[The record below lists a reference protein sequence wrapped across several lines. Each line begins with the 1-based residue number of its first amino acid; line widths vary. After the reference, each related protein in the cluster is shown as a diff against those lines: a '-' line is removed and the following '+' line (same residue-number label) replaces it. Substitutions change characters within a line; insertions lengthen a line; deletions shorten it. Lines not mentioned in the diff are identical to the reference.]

1 MQEAKFGKGAHV
13 SDIST
18 PERLVVSIATY
29 NERENLPA
37 LTEEIHRVLPSAD
50 ILVIDDNSPDGTG
63 QLADELASKDAR
75 IHVLHRAGKLGLGTA
90 ILAGVQFA
98 IENNYTFFLNMDA
111 DFSHHPRYLPALLA
125 GMQQNDV
132 MIGSRYIAGGG
143 VTDWPLS
150 RRFMSKGVNF
160 LVRLLFRMP
169 ARDAS
174 GGFRCYRVSK
184 LREANLG
191 RLYSRGYSFQQ
202 EMLYRCWRAG
212 CSIGETPIVF
222 EDRRAGASKAD
233 PKEIVRSL
241 SMIIWIGIRARLGG
255 AEFGKKAVVD
265 STLRNTAAPSAE

>member
-1 MQEAKFGKGAHV
+1 VQEAKFGKGAHV
-13 SDIST
+13 SDIPT
-18 PERLVVSIATY
+18 ERLAVSIATY
-29 NERENLPA
+29 NERENLTT
-37 LTEEIHRVLPSAD
+37 LIEEIHRVVPSAD

-63 QLADELASKDAR
+63 QLADELASKDSR

-98 IENNYTFFLNMDA
+98 IANDYGLFLNMDA

-132 MIGSRYIAGGG
+132 MIGSRYIPGGG
-143 VTDWPLS
+143 VTHWPLS

-169 ARDAS
+169 VRDAS

-184 LREANLG
+184 LREANLDSM
-191 RLYSRGYSFQQ
+191 YSRGYSFQQ

-233 PKEIVRSL
+233 PKEIIRSL
-241 SMIIWIGIRARLGG
+241 SMIIWVGIRARLGG
-255 AEFGKKAVVD
+255 GEFGKKAAID
-265 STLRNTAAPSAE
+265 SPLKSPATPTAP